1 LALTH
6 APSAIPLKQPVS
18 SSSKPTAF
26 PACGNAPQ
34 HDLGSTFSS
43 FGQFDNDAGA
53 DTPGEGWQV
62 SPCLLHD
69 VTPTEPVAV
78 LNTSKVSFAIPCNTS
93 SSSFTSSTS
102 GAGDTLNRAGLLES
116 SSSLSPLDGAQLG
129 DSADGMRVVD
139 DVRTLERGPMQ
150 DHIVVLLPKAVDKI
164 HYLLRPL
171 RNQLLQGTGYFKG
184 VVILTDGNL
193 QHLEQQFQDLLMSP
207 NSARTPETL
216 DAMPFDLYVVEG
228 QPDKVSDLRRAG
240 IETAYTCILLADRSS
255 VQAIDEEAVDEF
267 VIHQFVTIEKLRSRM
282 ENSARR
288 PLNYVVEVLSWPT
301 LKILD
306 QTYKTFKGKAK
317 KHRKHRTQSHF
328 SDLRDR
334 LSMLRGGSP
343 LRQSVQR
350 SPGRGL
356 PPIAGSPLSA
366 TSPQASPQAQAQVQR
381 RDVSL
386 QQQQTKCPD
395 HHRSSLDME
404 TPVSISA
411 GGQAA
416 VEFGVSHATLYPFVT
431 AGTSFLI
438 DVFDII
444 SCQLFY
450 NSDLI
455 RFVDLLLTLDSSAG
469 SSSGGEG
476 IKVVH
481 AGKSNSCD
489 DDDDDDDD
497 NRFAVSGRLGRIPM
511 PLDLVGQVY
520 GELYEALMVDF
531 EAMPI
536 ALYRHDHRSDVSY
549 VFTGPPPRTLLRA
562 TDYVFFL
569 APVETMKAILL
580 EYGPR

>member
-1 LALTH
+1 VA
-6 APSAIPLKQPVS
+6 
-18 SSSKPTAF
+18 SSSKPTIF
-26 PACGNAPQ
+26 PACDEAPTH
-34 HDLGSTFSS
+34 HDLGSTFSP
-43 FGQFDNDAGA
+43 FGQYNNDAGA
-53 DTPGEGWQV
+53 DEAETKGDGWQV

-69 VTPTEPVAV
+69 VTPAEPAAEF
-78 LNTSKVSFAIPCNTS
+78 NASKLSFAIPSNIS

-102 GAGDTLNRAGLLES
+102 GAGDTLNCSALLQS
-116 SSSLSPLDGAQLG
+116 SSSLPVLDEAQLG
-129 DSADGMRVVD
+129 DSADGMRMVD
-139 DVRTLERGPMQ
+139 DVRTLARGPMQ

-164 HYLLRPL
+164 QFLLRPL
-171 RNQLLQGTGYFKG
+171 RNQFLQGTGYSKG

-193 QHLEQQFQDLLMSP
+193 QHLEQQFRDLQMSP
-207 NSARTPETL
+207 NSARECETL
-216 DAMPFDLYVVEG
+216 GPMPFDLYVVEG

-317 KHRKHRTQSHF
+317 KHRRHRTQGHF
-328 SDLRDR
+328 GDLRDR

-350 SPGRGL
+350 SLGRGL

-366 TSPQASPQAQAQVQR
+366 TSPQTSLQMQAQVQP
-381 RDVSL
+381 RDLSL
-386 QQQQTKCPD
+386 QRQAKNIE
-395 HHRSSLDME
+395 HRHSTLDLD
-404 TPVSISA
+404 TPISMSG

-431 AGTSFLI
+431 AGTSFLT

-469 SSSGGEG
+469 SSGGEA

-481 AGKSNSCD
+481 AGNNNSYD
-489 DDDDDDDD
+489 DDND

-511 PLDLVGQVY
+511 PSDLVGQVY

-531 EAMPI
+531 EAMSI

-549 VFTGPPPRTLLRA
+549 VFTGPPPRTVLRA

-580 EYGPR
+580 KYGPR